1 MMNPVYIS
9 AAAALSPQYTF
20 EAEVLLQ
27 DVRSSDNGKLF
38 VTDADY
44 SKFINPVAIRRMS
57 RLLKMGISTG
67 MKCMQ
72 LAGIRSPDGII
83 TGTGR
88 GSMRDMEIFLGDMIR
103 LKEETLNPTYFI
115 QSTYNSVNGWLAM
128 QTKCNGYNQTYVH
141 RGHSLEMAL
150 LDAQMLLNETNERK
164 TYLVGAFDEMTD
176 EYFLV
181 KSKKAY
187 WKKPVPNSLDLF
199 KHSDTEGSIAGEGA
213 AFFTV
218 TNDKENTICSIEDIR
233 MLQDPDENEI
243 NTTIENL
250 LQSHHLN
257 IKNIDLVLCGMSG
270 DSRFQPLYTNILT
283 GFTARTSIAA
293 FKHLTGEYDTS
304 TGFAL
309 WLATELFKRQEIP
322 EIITLKKG
330 IHSDIKNVLIV
341 NHYILNSASILLL
354 KGN

>member
-1 MMNPVYIS
+1 MNPVYIS

-20 EAEVLLQ
+20 EAEGLLQ

-199 KHSDTEGSIAGEGA
+199 KHSDTKGSIGGEGA

-218 TNDKENTICSIEDIR
+218 TNDKENTICGIEDIR

-243 NTTIENL
+243 NRTIENV
-250 LQSHHLN
+250 LQRHHLN
-257 IKNIDLVLCGMSG
+257 IKNIDLVLCGMNG
-270 DSRFQPLYTNILT
+270 DSRFQPLYANILT
-283 GFTARTSIAA
+283 GFTARTSITA

-304 TGFAL
+304 TSFAL